1 MRRWLGF
8 SSSSLVRSVCLVRT
22 PTCPSSAPHA
32 SVPGHTLFRVAA
44 CAPLRSQCF
53 LHAIMQKRLLGNWLA
68 VHEPGQSLA

>member
-22 PTCPSSAPHA
+22 PTCPPLRAPRLR
-32 SVPGHTLFRVAA
+32 PGHTLFRVAA

-53 LHAIMQKRLLGNWLA
+53 LHAIMQQRLLGNWLA